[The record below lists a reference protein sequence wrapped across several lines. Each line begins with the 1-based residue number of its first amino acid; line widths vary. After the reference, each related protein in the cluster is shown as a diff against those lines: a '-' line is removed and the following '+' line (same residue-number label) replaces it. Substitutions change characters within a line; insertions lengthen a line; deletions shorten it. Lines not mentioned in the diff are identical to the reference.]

1 MLAIA
6 VFDIFSSAA
15 WAFSTL
21 PIPEYDEYGDPTN
34 IYGARGNDATC
45 TAQGFFIQL

>member
-1 MLAIA
+1 MVAMA
-6 VFDIFSSAA
+6 VFDIVNSVG

-21 PIPEYDEYGDPTN
+21 PIPEYDKYGDYTN
-34 IYGARGNDATC
+34 IYGAKGNEATC